1 MTSVNNYH
9 MQLTM
14 LDSILEDCKK
24 LEEEIELTSNHFPSF
39 DKPTFIQAKGL
50 VEKARKKIELI
61 YKRKTDYGKM

>member
-14 LDSILEDCKK
+14 LDSVLEDCKK

-39 DKPTFIQAKGL
+39 DKPTFHR
-50 VEKARKKIELI
+50 ARCMVKETREKIELL
-61 YKRKTDYGKM
+61 YKRKTDYGNL